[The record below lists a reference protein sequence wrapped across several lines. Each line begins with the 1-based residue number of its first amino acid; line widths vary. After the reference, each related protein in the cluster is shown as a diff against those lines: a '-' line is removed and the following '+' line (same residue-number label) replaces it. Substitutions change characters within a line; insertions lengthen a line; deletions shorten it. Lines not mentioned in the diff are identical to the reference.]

1 MKKILVADDLPDVR
15 ALVIMM
21 IECEFDVQ
29 IIEAADGQ
37 EAINILKQD
46 PDIDVIVSDYDMPIK
61 TGGDVYQYTLLNT
74 KKPFMLISSLEK
86 IPDEKFLG
94 FSDKKDNFKI
104 TKPFEHDKFTEML
117 ASAISIA
124 TQNAEN
130 KKDQI
135 SNLLLQSQISGYFR
149 IRCTKLNMQA
159 NFIADTYIKITDEKF
174 VRIGEKGNAI
184 EADQIQ
190 RYLSKNIEYFYL
202 DKVQFNNFLNN
213 SLKDLM
219 SKLNKVNPDSPE
231 IHSLNLETIQQV
243 QEVAKSIG
251 VKEPVIEI
259 TDKVAAIINSTLA
272 KEKSLNQVLK
282 NIVQRENY
290 FFEHSNIINYLCGA
304 MVKELGWDTQRA
316 TKKFVTVSMF
326 FDIALNDPKFSY
338 IKSLNDS
345 AYTQLSSSEKEEY
358 LAHIKYSIDILA
370 SSKNVTG
377 EEFKILEQH
386 HEKPTGVGFP
396 RGLTAKQIPPQSAVF
411 ILAHDFAHLLIQH
424 GGPDKIS
431 NEQIFEK
438 LGPAYSEGNF
448 EKPYLALKNA
458 LKSD

>member
-37 EAINILKQD
+37 EAINILNQHS
-46 PDIDVIVSDYDMPIK
+46 DIDVIVSDYDMPNK
-61 TGGDVYQYTLLNT
+61 TGGDVYQYNLLNNN
-74 KKPFMLISSLEK
+74 KPFMLISSLEK

-94 FSDKKDNFKI
+94 FSEKKDNFKI

-117 ASAISIA
+117 ASAIKFA
-124 TQNAEN
+124 NEN
-130 KKDQI
+130 TGKSEDQK
-135 SNLLLQSQISGYFR
+135 SVPFLQSQISGYFR
-149 IRCTKLNMQA
+149 IRGSKLSNQTT
-159 NFIADTYIKITDEKF
+159 FIADTYIKITDGKF
-174 VRIGEKGNAI
+174 VKIGEKDKAI
-184 EADQIQ
+184 EIDQIQ
-190 RYLSKNIEYFYL
+190 RYLSKNIDYFYL
-202 DKVQFNNFLNN
+202 DKEQFNNFLNS
-213 SLKDLM
+213 SLKNLI
-219 SKLNKVNPDSPE
+219 SKLNSVNPDSSE
-231 IHSLNLETIQQV
+231 IHSLHLETIQQV

-251 VKEPVIEI
+251 VKEPVIEV

-272 KEKSLNQVLK
+272 KEKSLNKVLK
-282 NIVQRENY
+282 NIVQKENY
-290 FFEHSNIINYLCGA
+290 YFEHSNIINYLCGA

-326 FDIALNDPKFSY
+326 FDIALNDPKFAY

-345 AYTQLSSSEKEEY
+345 AFSQLSSKEKDEF
-358 LAHIKYSIDILA
+358 LLHIKYSIDILA

-386 HEKPTGVGFP
+386 HEKPTGAGFP
-396 RGLTAKQIPPQSAVF
+396 RGLTAIQIPPQSAVF

-438 LGPAYSEGNF
+438 LGPEYSEGNF
-448 EKPYLALKNA
+448 EKPYFALKKA
-458 LKSD
+458 LSKE